1 MGISK
6 VLSGAK
12 ARITG
17 VGRRRLTVIAA
28 CVVIAVMF
36 IVIVGIRGCAGENA
50 SGDGDA
56 TCSTSVAT
64 QPSQEGSADSATNA
78 GTTSSNQN
86 PDSAGTTAASDSD
99 TDKGSNLSS
108 PATTSLSASGASSGG
123 QSPDAPTDSSAPDG
137 SSSGSSVTDSGNAGD
152 AVPSTTWVIDYTQVW
167 VEDSPSWTEQV
178 PVYGYEE
185 HSICNVCNADITGTD
200 IAAHAKAHMLA
211 GEGGGHHTEM
221 VQVVTGYETEYHEAT
236 GHYETVE
243 SGGHWE

>member
-6 VLSGAK
+6 GLSGAK
-12 ARITG
+12 ARIMS
-17 VGRRRLTVIAA
+17 VSRKRLTVIAA
-28 CVVIAVMF
+28 CIVITVIV
-36 IVIVGIRGCAGENA
+36 IVIVGIRGCTGENA

-56 TCSTSVAT
+56 TCSTSVVA
-64 QPSQEGSADSATNA
+64 QRPQEGNADSATSV

-86 PDSAGTTAASDSD
+86 PDFAGTTAASDND
-99 TDKGSNLSS
+99 TDRGGDLSS
-108 PATTSLSASGASSGG
+108 PAATSSSASDAASGG
-123 QSPDAPTDSSAPDG
+123 QSSDVSTGSSASDG
-137 SSSGSSVTDSGNAGD
+137 SSSGGSATDSGNASD
-152 AVPSTTWVIDYTQVW
+152 AAPSKTWVIDYTQIW
-167 VEDSPSWTEQV
+167 VEDSPGWTEQV

-200 IAAHAKAHMLA
+200 IVAHAKAHMLA

-221 VQVVTGYETEYHEAT
+221 VQVTGYETEYHEAT

>member
-6 VLSGAK
+6 VFSEAK
-12 ARITG
+12 ARITS
-17 VGRRRLTVIAA
+17 VSRKRLTVIAA
-28 CVVIAVMF
+28 CVVIAVMV

-64 QPSQEGSADSATNA
+64 QPSQEGSADSATGTNA
-78 GTTSSNQN
+78 TNSNQN
-86 PDSAGTTAASDSD
+86 PDVADPTVASGND
-99 TDKGSNLSS
+99 TDKGGDLSS
-108 PATTSLSASGASSGG
+108 PTTTSSSAPDASSGG
-123 QSPDAPTDSSAPDG
+123 QSPDASTGSSASDG
-137 SSSGSSVTDSGNAGD
+137 SSSGSVTDSGNAGD
-152 AVPSTTWVIDYTQVW
+152 TAPSKIWVIDYTQVW

-200 IAAHAKAHMLA
+200 VAAHAKAHMLA

-221 VQVVTGYETEYHEAT
+221 VQVITGYETEYHEAT

>member
-1 MGISK
+1 MEISK
-6 VLSGAK
+6 VFSGAK
-12 ARITG
+12 ARIMS
-17 VGRRRLTVIAA
+17 VGRKRLTVIAA
-28 CVVIAVMF
+28 CAVIAMV
-36 IVIVGIRGCAGENA
+36 IVIVGTRGCTGENA
-50 SGDGDA
+50 SGDGDT
-56 TCSTSVAT
+56 TCSTNVAT
-64 QPSQEGSADSATNA
+64 QPSKKGNADSATNA

-86 PDSAGTTAASDSD
+86 PDSAGTTAASGND
-99 TDKGSNLSS
+99 TDKGSDLSS
-108 PATTSLSASGASSGG
+108 PATTSSSASDASSGG
-123 QSPDAPTDSSAPDG
+123 QLPDASTDSSAPDG

-152 AVPSTTWVIDYTQVW
+152 AVPSKTWVIDYTQVW

-200 IAAHAKAHMLA
+200 VAAHAKAHMLA

-221 VQVVTGYETEYHEAT
+221 VQVITGYETEYHEAT